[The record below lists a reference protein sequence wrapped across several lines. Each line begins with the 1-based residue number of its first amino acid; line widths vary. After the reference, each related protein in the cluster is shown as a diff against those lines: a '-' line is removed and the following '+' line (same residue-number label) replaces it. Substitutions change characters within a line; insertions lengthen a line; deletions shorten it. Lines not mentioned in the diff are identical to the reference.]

1 MGKKISTDESIL
13 RLIEKN
19 PDITEDELASKTGL
33 EIDEVKNKIQHLSDT
48 RVKILIIDDDKDAI
62 VPLKMSMESAN
73 FNVLETY
80 SGHEGLEKA
89 RSEIPDLILLDL
101 MLPDMDGFE
110 VCKTLKND
118 PHTKSIRIIML
129 TGKDAISS
137 KIEGLENG
145 ADDYI
150 TKPFYLNELKAR
162 IKTVLRR

>member
-1 MGKKISTDESIL
+1 MGKKNSTDESIL

-19 PDITEDELASKTGL
+19 PDITEDEIASKTGMD
-33 EIDEVKNKIQHLSDT
+33 IDEVKNKIRHLSDT
-48 RVKILIIDDDKDAI
+48 RVKILIIDDDRDAI
-62 VPLKMSMESAN
+62 IPLKMSLESAN
-73 FNVLETY
+73 FNVLEAY

-118 PHTKSIRIIML
+118 PHTKSVRIIML
-129 TGKDAISS
+129 TGKDAIDT

-150 TKPFYLNELKAR
+150 TKPFNLNELKAR
-162 IKTVLRR
+162 IKTILRR